1 MIAPQIPILL
11 TVEQL
16 REAVADDLSHTDR
29 QIIPATNVLYFSG
42 VKSRQTPTGPKIV
55 FELGENF
62 DIGVPLPS
70 APQNNFSG
78 NVVEYTT
85 NEGQTL
91 KARTLLHTMDRA
103 IITIHHPGFVKL
115 DDSANR
121 TAARA
126 EVVKLRAVTIAA
138 IYRAMHG
145 SIAFFGGRWLAP
157 EEDYRTGAAC
167 EFTVGIGCPVLD
179 DPKLSI
185 SEFVIKANMI
195 ARFDD
200 RDYLIAEP
208 QVPE

>member
-16 REAVADDLSHTDR
+16 RDAVADDLSHTDR
-29 QIIPATNVLYFSG
+29 QIIPSTNVVYFSG
-42 VKSRQTPTGPKIV
+42 VKSRQSPAGPRII

-70 APQNNFSG
+70 APQNSFPG
-78 NVVEYTT
+78 TTVEYTT
-85 NEGQTL
+85 NDGKVL

-103 IITIHHPGFVKL
+103 VITIHHPGFAKL
-115 DDSANR
+115 DESANR
-121 TAARA
+121 TTARA

-145 SIAFFGGRWLAP
+145 SIAWFGGRWLAP

-195 ARFDD
+195 AQFSD
-200 RDYLIAEP
+200 REYLIAEP
-208 QVPE
+208 QVPD

>member
-1 MIAPQIPILL
+1 MITDQIPILL

-16 REAVADDLSHTDR
+16 RDAVADDLSHANR
-29 QIIPATNVLYFSG
+29 LIIPATNVLYGSA

-62 DIGVPLPS
+62 DVGVPLPS
-70 APQNNFSG
+70 APQNNLPG
-78 NVVEYTT
+78 ATVEFVDTD
-85 NEGQTL
+85 GQKL

-103 IITIHHPGFVKL
+103 IITIHHPGPKKL
-115 DDSANR
+115 DSPANR
-121 TAARA
+121 TLARA
-126 EVVKLRAVTIAA
+126 EVVKLRAATIAA

-145 SIAFFGGRWLAP
+145 SVAWFPGRWIEP

-179 DPKLSI
+179 DPKL
-185 SEFVIKANMI
+185 VIYDFIIRAKMI
-195 ARFDD
+195 ARFVD
-200 RDYLIAEP
+200 RDYLVAEP